1 MESNP
6 QTDISQD
13 TTVNA
18 TAPVTTDP
26 VTTATT
32 QTPAEPQ
39 SQQQTPAPIDYNNE
53 VARIKNMAFAYLAT
67 QTQPI
72 VVPSFAQWFDI
83 SKVHEIEK
91 TYFPEFFTTE
101 KTNIYKTPSVYQDCR
116 DFMINTYRLQPSE
129 YLTITGVRRNLALD
143 VGSIVKIHQFLEK
156 WGLINYQIQPR
167 TKPSLTGPQF
177 TGHFQ
182 IIMDTPSGLK
192 PYLPVDVEVSNME
205 NAKAGKTET
214 ETETE
219 ADSSTAN
226 QPVLVNTTFK
236 ETIYNKASDFMNL
249 DPGYMNNLKKYVCQ
263 SCGNDTATYVY
274 HNLRDKN
281 DHICMRCFQE
291 GRFKTIYSSSD
302 FVKLDSNNFSK
313 AEEWSDSD
321 LFRLL
326 ESLEMFGT
334 NWDKIALHVGK
345 SKEECI
351 VKFIELPI
359 EDEYINKVLQKAT
372 STTSGGGAAE
382 QSFSIEKAIAQLMN
396 NLNNQDKQAII
407 DNSNRLSEK
416 YLKESQSMIQD
427 LCVSKISQIESK
439 LTKLSGLEKTILD
452 LQKNLENDKLVLQQD
467 KQALADDVQKLN
479 AKLGALGINE
489 VLELQSLK
497 RASDL
502 NKLQKVE
509 SSSAKILESGADA
522 STSAE
527 NEATDI
533 TGNKQNEET
542 VSGLDINSISME
554 APEVYTHWKL

>member
-6 QTDISQD
+6 QTDSFQD
-13 TTVNA
+13 ATNA
-18 TAPVTTDP
+18 APTPVTT
-26 VTTATT
+26 TAT
-32 QTPAEPQ
+32 QPPAEAQ
-39 SQQQTPAPIDYNNE
+39 QQQQQQQQTPAPIDYNNE
-53 VARIKNMAFAYLAT
+53 VDRIKNMAFAYLAT

-72 VVPSFAQWFDI
+72 IVPSFAQWFDI

-91 TYFPEFFTTE
+91 TYFPEFFNIE

-167 TKPSLTGPQF
+167 TKPSLVGPQF

-192 PYLPVDVEVSNME
+192 PYLPVDSEVSNLE
-205 NAKAGKTET
+205 PAAPGQ
-214 ETETE
+214 TETE
-219 ADSSTAN
+219 ANNAN
-226 QPVLVNTTFK
+226 QPVHMNTTFK

-302 FVKLDSNNFSK
+302 FIKLDSNNFSK
-313 AEEWSDSD
+313 VEEWSDSD

-372 STTSGGGAAE
+372 TTATSNDGIAG
-382 QSFSIEKAIAQLMN
+382 QSFTIEKAIDQLMK
-396 NLNNQDKQAII
+396 NLNNKDKQAII

-416 YLKESQSMIQD
+416 YLKESQNMIQD
-427 LCVSKISQIESK
+427 LCVSKISQIDSK
-439 LTKLSGLEKTILD
+439 LSKLSTLEKTITD

-467 KQALADDVQKLN
+467 KQALANDVQKLN
-479 AKLGALGINE
+479 AKLSALGINE
-489 VLELQSLK
+489 VFELQSVK

-502 NKLQKVE
+502 NKLKKVE
-509 SSSAKILESGADA
+509 STPGTTLVSGADSSA
-522 STSAE
+522 SGEKSETTE
-527 NEATDI
+527 EAA
-533 TGNKQNEET
+533 KQSEET
-542 VSGLDINSISME
+542 LPSLDVNSISME